1 MPDVESWYAWRPS
14 VRLYELLREP
24 GYALFVFASAT
35 RLGAAHECLAVLLR
49 SVKEVYEEAVW
60 PCIVLDEGVQ
70 ETAGVAV
77 PVLIDFK
84 GQFRVKLGAGHGS
97 VLLIRPDGYV
107 AFHREGFDFRMLS
120 AALAPWADHR
130 HVRSQLLAA
139 AGGG

>member
-1 MPDVESWYAWRPS
+1 M
-14 VRLYELLREP
+14 
-24 GYALFVFASAT
+24 
-35 RLGAAHECLAVLLR
+35 
-49 SVKEVYEEAVW
+49 KEVYEEAVW
-60 PCIVLDEGVQ
+60 PCIVLDEGVP

-120 AALAPWADHR
+120 AALAPWADHHR